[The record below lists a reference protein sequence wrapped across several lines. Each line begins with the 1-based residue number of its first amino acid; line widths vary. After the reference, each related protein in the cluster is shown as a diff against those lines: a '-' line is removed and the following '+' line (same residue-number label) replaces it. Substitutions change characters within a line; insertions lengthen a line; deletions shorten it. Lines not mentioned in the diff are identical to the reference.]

1 MGLVIRV
8 AADLCCGH
16 HRCTEA
22 APDVYVLEQGLN
34 ASDGL
39 AVPDGLEAKARQGAD
54 LCPEGAITL
63 DEAP

>member
-1 MGLVIRV
+1 MALVISV
-8 AADLCCGH
+8 APDLCCGH

-34 ASDGL
+34 AADGMT
-39 AVPDGLEAKARQGAD
+39 VPAGQETKARQGAD

-63 DEAP
+63 LEEE